1 MGARSEDITTIFVVS
16 DGTGE
21 TAAAAVRAVMLQFQ
35 DHWNTRVV
43 SSVRH
48 ESQVRRVIEQAAEAS
63 GLVVFSLVDKPI
75 ADLLLQEA
83 ERRGV
88 ATVDLLGPLI
98 SKVAHHLRAEP
109 RFQPGLLHGFSDEY
123 FERVEAVEFAVRHDD
138 GNNLHTIHEADIV
151 LTGPSRS
158 SKTPLSMYLAQR
170 GYKTGNV
177 PLVIGI
183 DPPRELI
190 ELDPR
195 KVVGL
200 SIDSETLLRV
210 REARVRAL
218 KSSPRSNYTDRETIE
233 REIDMAKRL
242 FRQQRWR
249 WFDISGR
256 AVEENAARILEFYPR
271 SMY

>member
-1 MGARSEDITTIFVVS
+1 MPSRPDGVATIFVVS

-35 DHWNTRVV
+35 DSWNTRVV

-48 ESQVRRVIEQAAEAS
+48 ESQVRRVIGEAAEAS

-83 ERRGV
+83 EHHGV

-98 SKVAHHLRAEP
+98 SKAAHYLRAEP

-123 FERVEAVEFAVRHDD
+123 FQRVDAVEFAVRHDD
-138 GNNLHTIHEADIV
+138 GNNLHTLHEADIV

-170 GYKTGNV
+170 GYKAGNV
-177 PLVIGI
+177 PLGDGI

-190 ELDPR
+190 ELDSR

-200 SIDSETLLRV
+200 LITPEILLQV
-210 REARVRAL
+210 RQERVRAL
-218 KSSPRSNYTDRETIE
+218 KSSPRSSYTDREMIE
-233 REIDMAKRL
+233 REVEMARRL
-242 FRQQRWR
+242 FREQGWR

-256 AVEENAARILEFYPR
+256 AVEENAARILEFFPR
-271 SMY
+271 AKN

>member
-1 MGARSEDITTIFVVS
+1 
-16 DGTGE
+16 
-21 TAAAAVRAVMLQFQ
+21 MLQFQ
-35 DHWNTRVV
+35 DSWNTRVV

-48 ESQVRRVIEQAAEAS
+48 ESQVRRVIGEAAEAS

-83 ERRGV
+83 EHHGV

-98 SKVAHHLRAEP
+98 SKAAHYLRAEP

-123 FERVEAVEFAVRHDD
+123 FQRVDAVEFAVRHDD
-138 GNNLHTIHEADIV
+138 GNNLHTLHEADIV

-170 GYKTGNV
+170 GYKAGNV
-177 PLVIGI
+177 PLGDGI

-190 ELDPR
+190 ELDSR

-200 SIDSETLLRV
+200 LITPEILLQV
-210 REARVRAL
+210 RQERVRAL
-218 KSSPRSNYTDRETIE
+218 KSSPRSSYTDREMIE
-233 REIDMAKRL
+233 REVEMARRL
-242 FRQQRWR
+242 FREQGWR

-256 AVEENAARILEFYPR
+256 AVEENAARILEFFPR
-271 SMY
+271 AKN